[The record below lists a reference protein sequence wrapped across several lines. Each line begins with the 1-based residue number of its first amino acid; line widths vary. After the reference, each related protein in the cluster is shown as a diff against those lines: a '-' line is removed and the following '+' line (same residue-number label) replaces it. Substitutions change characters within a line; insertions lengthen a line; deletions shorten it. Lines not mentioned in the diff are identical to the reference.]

1 MQLRDD
7 LGQGLQRVVQGAAE
21 MAAVQVARR
30 AVDVQLHGDDAA
42 QGIDEAGLLRREDGA
57 VGDYGHVGAHALR
70 LLCHEGRDGL

>member
-21 MAAVQVARR
+21 MAAVQVTRR

-42 QGIDEAGLLRREDGA
+42 QGIDEARLLRREDGA
-57 VGDYGHVGAHALR
+57 VGDDGHVGAHALR
-70 LLCHEGRDGL
+70 LLCHEGCDGL